1 MNSRKIIDPEYLAET
16 AANKENENMGKKHK
30 RIEGIIPNGRKGT
43 QDISASGGRKKIVY
57 VDGLGIDPDT
67 REFVAHFRLGN
78 NTYTRPTGK
87 KSLDEARKVLKN
99 MKADLRNYA
108 ESGVIPGL
116 TFKEGFNIWVAK
128 APNEFNRKRK
138 PQAARIEKMIGFWD
152 NWVIPFIGH
161 ISIEIAGRDLLFDC
175 VKRYEE
181 NSGPYA
187 PHRMGGVRNVII
199 NLNTPIRFL
208 KRQGFIQKH
217 PDLPVIPEMD
227 APKIHYVKP
236 DRLLDLMELFDR
248 YVGYDIYSMIYIRTM
263 GFTGLRTEN
272 ARSLRK
278 EYFNLEDRTF
288 NTGKTKNGK
297 SYILPVPGDLI
308 EMLRRVPGIETPGP
322 LFNDPHNKGIR
333 GYHWCL
339 ALFKRACLALGL
351 PDTRAWH
358 TLRASYA
365 TFLIRSNV
373 DLLIVK
379 DLMVHE
385 TLVMILRYAANDKA
399 DLAVGQAKGM
409 DFLRMAQEQ
418 RRIAK
423 QVVD

>member
-1 MNSRKIIDPEYLAET
+1 MNSRKTANPETLEKS
-16 AANKENENMGKKHK
+16 AASKENTSMGKKHK
-30 RIEGIIPNGRKGT
+30 KIEGIIPDPKKGSNGVSTAGE
-43 QDISASGGRKKIVY
+43 RKKIVF
-57 VDGLGIDPDT
+57 VDGLGVDPDT

-87 KSLDEARKVLKN
+87 KSIDEARKVLKN

-108 ESGVIPGL
+108 ESGIIPGL
-116 TFKEGFNIWVAK
+116 TFKDGFMIWAAK

-138 PQAARIEKMIGFWD
+138 PQATRIQKMIGFWD

-161 ISIEIAGRDLLFDC
+161 ISIETAARDLLYNC

-187 PHRMGGVRNVII
+187 PHSAGGVRNVII

-217 PDLPVIPEMD
+217 PDLPVIPDMD
-227 APKIHYVKP
+227 APKINYVKP
-236 DRLLDLMELFDR
+236 DRVLDLMELFDR

-263 GFTGLRTEN
+263 GFAGLRTEN

-278 EYFNLEDRTF
+278 EYFNLEEGTF
-288 NTGKTKNGK
+288 TTGKTKNGK
-297 SYILPVPGDLI
+297 SYILPIPDDLM

-322 LFNDPHNKGIR
+322 LFNDPHKEGVR
-333 GYHWCL
+333 GYNWCL
-339 ALFKRACLALGL
+339 AIFKRACLALKL

-379 DLMVHE
+379 ELMVHE

-399 DLAVGQAKGM
+399 DLAAGQTKGM
-409 DFLRMAQEQ
+409 NFLRMAQEQ
-418 RRIAK
+418 RRNTK
-423 QVVD
+423 

>member
-1 MNSRKIIDPEYLAET
+1 MAFRKIVDPESMEET
-16 AANKENENMGKKHK
+16 AVDKENANMGKKHK
-30 RIEGIIPNGRKGT
+30 RIEGIIPDRKKGT
-43 QDISASGGRKKIVY
+43 KDKSTFGERKKIVFQ
-57 VDGLGIDPDT
+57 DGLGED
-67 REFVAHFRLGN
+67 FRLGN
-78 NTYTRPTGK
+78 KTYTRPTGK
-87 KSLDEARKVLKN
+87 KSIEEARKVLKN

-108 ESGVIPGL
+108 ESGIIPRL
-116 TFKEGFNIWVAK
+116 TFKEGFMLWAAK

-138 PQAARIEKMIGFWD
+138 PQAARIEKMIEFWD

-161 ISIEIAGRDLLFDC
+161 ISIESAGRDLLSNC
-175 VKRYEE
+175 VKHYEE
-181 NSGPYA
+181 ASGPYA
-187 PHRMGGVRNVII
+187 PHSQGGVRNVVI

-217 PDLPVIPEMD
+217 PDLPVIPDMD
-227 APKIHYVKP
+227 PPKIHYVKP

-263 GFTGLRTEN
+263 GFAGLRTEN

-278 EYFNLEDRTF
+278 ECFNLEDGTF

-297 SYILPVPGDLI
+297 SYILPIPGDLI

-322 LFNDPHNKGIR
+322 LFNDPNKKGVR

-339 ALFKRACLALGL
+339 GIFKRACSALGL

-379 DLMVHE
+379 ELMVHE
-385 TLVMILRYAANDKA
+385 TLVMILRYAANDQA
-399 DLAVGQAKGM
+399 DLAAGQTKGM
-409 DFLRMAQEQ
+409 DFLRMAQEK